1 MTLLQRRLGSSTL
14 WFCLLAYSVIF
25 ILLQRLVFP
34 RLHLPADAAT
44 LASACLASFPVLLYG
59 RIQSPWSS
67 RSAAERPG
75 ATALLY
81 LFGLDMTFK
90 LVVSLST
97 PGLDNLL
104 RFAGLSAQPAAA
116 PESAF
121 SPILAIYVC
130 LLGPVLEELIYRGVL
145 LSRLRPYGALFAL
158 ILSSICF
165 GLMHHDL
172 YQGLSACLSGLIYGY
187 AALRYSLPAAICLHI
202 AGNTVS
208 TALPLLK
215 EAGTAGSLI
224 LLCLVFGSFLVALL
238 GTLLLVSRKKKQ
250 PRWLS
255 TQSSPLRPANM
266 LSSPM
271 LWVVILFDTAYTLKA
286 SLTLL

>member
-1 MTLLQRRLGSSTL
+1 MALPQRRQGTSTL
-14 WFCLLAYSVIF
+14 WFCLLAYSVLF

-34 RLHLPADAAT
+34 QLHLPADAAT
-44 LASACLASFPVLLYG
+44 LACACLASLPVLLYG
-59 RIQSPWSS
+59 RTQGPWSS
-67 RSAAERPG
+67 QSAAERSG
-75 ATALLY
+75 AAALLY
-81 LFGLDMTFK
+81 LFALDLTFK

-97 PGLDNLL
+97 PGLERLL
-104 RFAGLSAQPAAA
+104 RFAGLSAQPATA
-116 PESAF
+116 PGSEF
-121 SPILAIYVC
+121 SPLLAIYIC

-158 ILSSICF
+158 ILSSLCF

-187 AALRYSLPAAICLHI
+187 AALRYSLPTAICLHI

-215 EAGTAGSLI
+215 EAGTAGSLA

-238 GTLLLVSRKKKQ
+238 GTLLLVFRKKKRSQ
-250 PRWLS
+250 WLS
-255 TQSSPLRPANM
+255 AQASPLRPAEM

-271 LWVVILFDTAYTLKA
+271 LWVVLLFDTAYTLKA